1 MHTSGP
7 NLLSLVGWPRPC
19 SPCAQGH
26 AAAATV
32 VHWPRSPDRWHAA
45 VQLGRLW
52 RATRWWRQHWGGE
65 AQRTSSAVG
74 MRTRPHRVREPGR
87 RQRRRNSPGTALLVA
102 VLRRNTWTGGR
113 PERRLERQL
122 LGGPDDVGSLER
134 PSTGRGA
141 TSARRWRDGHLH
153 GKRWMKAWVA
163 AADAGERQRIAMASD
178 TVEGE
183 EEIRRKMW
191 LQTVGG
197 VGSKPW
203 RL

>member
-1 MHTSGP
+1 VRKVTQQQQRSCTDHARQTG
-7 NLLSLVGWPRPC
+7 GTRRC
-19 SPCAQGH
+19 SSAGCGVLRAGGGNTGEGRH
-26 AAAATV
+26 SEGAA
-32 VHWPRSPDRWHAA
+32 R
-45 VQLGRLW
+45 
-52 RATRWWRQHWGGE
+52 
-65 AQRTSSAVG
+65 AVG

-153 GKRWMKAWVA
+153 GKRLMKA
-163 AADAGERQRIAMASD
+163 
-178 TVEGE
+178 
-183 EEIRRKMW
+183 
-191 LQTVGG
+191 
-197 VGSKPW
+197 
-203 RL
+203 